1 MVSNR
6 NPTAEGKRV
15 VTTRVNYTGNYA
27 VGGVTFT
34 FREARNIRRVLD
46 MREDPSAIKGAG
58 SVHYIPLV
66 IVSDGQGN
74 TRLVQLYSLTF
85 NTMAWAELGVVA
97 ITAINFVA
105 DLELAEGV

>member
-1 MVSNR
+1 MASNR

-15 VTTRVNYTGNYA
+15 VTTRVNFTGNYA
-27 VGGVTFT
+27 GGGVTFT
-34 FREARNIRRVLD
+34 FREVRNIRRVLD
-46 MREDPSAIKGAG
+46 MREDPAAVKIGG
-58 SVHYIPLV
+58 TVHYVPLV

-74 TRLVQLYSLTF
+74 TRLVQLFTLTF
-85 NTMAWAELGVVA
+85 NTMEWAELGVVA